1 MKENLELERSDI
13 RVHHDMEV
21 DCDIGQQITAY
32 IETWFDVSRKFG
44 SQAQLQE
51 GEWLNLY
58 AKYNPFEDTLRLECE
73 VSRESGSTWFDYTPT
88 DAESRLI
95 KDMIT
100 ETIRDV
106 HKQSP
111 QEFCLSVRQ
120 DVEPVFVYSN
130 RALHS
135 PDGIIERG
143 MRLRAYCDGHGYLK
157 DGSLSTA
164 VPMSWCGSELKW
176 IVDYCRSHRISKILV
191 DSLQD
196 IGRTPG
202 EIDATAQILKTQGL
216 HIEVAKYDLVCLPQ
230 NEIPEQNEDVGMTMG
245 GM

>member
-44 SQAQLQE
+44 SQAQLQD

-111 QEFCLSVRQ
+111 QEFCLSVQ
-120 DVEPVFVYSN
+120 QTVEPVFVYEN
-130 RALHS
+130 RGRLT
-135 PDGIIERG
+135 PEQIVQRG
-143 MRLRAYCDGHGYLK
+143 LRLKYHCEENGYLQ
-157 DGSLSTA
+157 DGSLSISE
-164 VPMSWCGSELKW
+164 PMSRCGSELKW
-176 IVDYCRSHRISKILV
+176 MTDYCRSHGISKILV

-216 HIEVAKYDLVCLPQ
+216 HIEVAKYDLICLPQ
-230 NEIPEQNEDVGMTMG
+230 NEVPEKNEDVGMTMG
-245 GM
+245 GI